1 MDYQSKVF
9 RDWKNMMRRCYDP
22 EHSHNSYADVTVCE
36 EWLNF
41 TNFYHWRLENDYEL
55 DGEDVQ
61 LDKDILIPGN
71 RVYCPDGCMIVP
83 ASVNQ
88 LFRRNN

>member
-22 EHSHNSYADVTVCE
+22 EPSHKSYADVTVCE

-41 TNFYHWRLENDYEL
+41 TNFYHWRLEHDYDL

-71 RVYCPDGCMIVP
+71 RVYGPEGCMIVP
-83 ASVNQ
+83 ASVNR
-88 LFRRNN
+88 LFCRNN